1 MRPANLSRREFFRA
15 IAAGA
20 AAFSASGLS
29 LSCGRKSARPNILF
43 CISDDQS
50 YPHASAYGTRFVN
63 TPAFDRIAAEG
74 ILFHNAYV
82 SAPSCCPSRS
92 SVLTGQ
98 DFYRLRETSMNHTV
112 WPKGLTTYPDL
123 LQAVGYSVG
132 FTGSGWG
139 PGNWQVS
146 GRTESP
152 CGPAF
157 NEVTL
162 EPPSR
167 GISAVDYAAN
177 FQRFLARK
185 SPDMPFAFWVGF
197 SEPHRVFERGIGEA
211 QGISLKEGEV
221 PGFLPDVPAVR
232 EDVADYAYEIQH
244 FDAHLGRIIKLL
256 EERSELDNTL
266 IVVTSDN
273 GMAFPRAKGTLYDF
287 GVRMPLAVCWGRK
300 IRPGREV
307 DDFVSFVDFAPTFLE
322 AAGIEV
328 PQTMTGKSLTP
339 LFEEAAS
346 GRIDSSR
353 NHTVFGLER
362 HFPGSRP
369 DGAGYPM
376 RGIRT
381 ADYLYIRNLTPGAN
395 PVGNHPGPVWPEDDP
410 VGGYGDT
417 DGCPSK
423 TFLFEHREE
432 FPELFAKAFGLRP
445 GEELYDVQKDPFNL
459 NNLAGDPAY
468 AEVKAQL
475 SQKLDAHLSATGDPR
490 ALGRGAELD
499 EVMKRY
505 PVVGSN
511 R

>member
-1 MRPANLSRREFFRA
+1 MKPPNLSRREFLRA

-20 AAFSASGLS
+20 AACTAGGLT
-29 LSCGRKSARPNILF
+29 LSCRRKSPRPNILF

-50 YPHASAYGTRFVN
+50 YPHASAYGTRFVK

-74 ILFHNAYV
+74 ILLHNAYV

-112 WPKGLTTYPDL
+112 WPEGLTTYPDL
-123 LQAVGYSVG
+123 LQAAGYAVG

-146 GRTESP
+146 GRKGSP

-157 NEVTL
+157 NDITL
-162 EPPSR
+162 NPPGR
-167 GISAVDYAAN
+167 GISPVDYAAN
-177 FQRFLARK
+177 FRRFLDRK
-185 SPDMPFAFWVGF
+185 PPGTPFAFWAGF
-197 SEPHRVFERGIGEA
+197 SEPHRPFERGIGA
-211 QGISLKEGEV
+211 AHGIVLKEGDV
-221 PGFLPDVPAVR
+221 PGFLPDVPDVR
-232 EDVADYAYEIQH
+232 GDMADYAFEIQH
-244 FDAHLGRIIKLL
+244 FDAHLGRIIELL
-256 EERSELDNTL
+256 EERGELDDTL

-287 GVRMPLAVCWGRK
+287 GVRMPLAVRWGRK
-300 IRPGREV
+300 VRPGREV
-307 DDFVSFVDFAPTFLE
+307 HDFVSFADFAPTFLE
-322 AAGIEV
+322 VAGVEV
-328 PQTMTGKSLTP
+328 PHTMTGKSLVP
-339 LFEEAAS
+339 LFEAGAS
-346 GRIDSSR
+346 GGVGFLRD
-353 NHTVFGLER
+353 HAVFGLER

-369 DGAGYPM
+369 HGAGYPM

-381 ADYLYIRNLTPGAN
+381 ADYLYIRNLTPRAN
-395 PVGNHPGPVWPEDDP
+395 PVGDRPGPVWPEDDP

-417 DGCPSK
+417 DGSPSK

-432 FPELFAKAFGLRP
+432 YPGLFEKAFGPRP
-445 GEELYDVQKDPFNL
+445 GEELYDVRQDPFNL
-459 NNLAGDPAY
+459 NNLAGDPSF
-468 AEVKAQL
+468 AEVKEQL
-475 SQKLDAHLSATGDPR
+475 SKKLDAHLKATGDPR

-499 EVMKRY
+499 DIMKRY
-505 PVVGSN
+505 PIVGSN